1 MESLLKYYRIE
12 RSQIAYLKFI
22 LEAYDGIAVL
32 STVDPGPG
40 LVVLRVAPGCEAEVE
55 AVLEDLRKEILIES
69 TSGPPATAQGDGTTA
84 L

>member
-1 MESLLKYYRIE
+1 MLKYYRVE

-40 LVVLRVAPGCEAEVE
+40 LVVLRIAPECEAEVE
-55 AVLEDLRKEILIES
+55 TVLEDLRKEILIES
-69 TSGPPATAQGDGTTA
+69 TSGPPATALGDGTTA